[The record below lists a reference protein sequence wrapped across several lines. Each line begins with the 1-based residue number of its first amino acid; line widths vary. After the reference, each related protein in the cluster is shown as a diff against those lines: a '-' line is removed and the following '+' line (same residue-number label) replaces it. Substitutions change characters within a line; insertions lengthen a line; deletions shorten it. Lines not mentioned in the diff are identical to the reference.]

1 MQQALVDR
9 TQPTETWKKWPDL
22 WQPPPRWW
30 GVKVTVEIHNM
41 NLTLYKHH
49 GNALMSSCVVH
60 CSMRDAQDTH
70 SVGVG
75 TYFLDY
81 LAGYR

>member
-22 WQPPPRWW
+22 WQPPPWWW

-49 GNALMSSCVVH
+49 GNALMSNCVVR

-81 LAGYR
+81 LAVYR

>member
-22 WQPPPRWW
+22 WQPPPRGG
-30 GVKVTVEIHNM
+30 GVKGTVEIHNM

-49 GNALMSSCVVH
+49 GNALMSNCVVR

-81 LAGYR
+81 LAVYR

>member
-1 MQQALVDR
+1 MQQVLVDR
-9 TQPTETWKKWPDL
+9 TQSTETWKKWPDSSA
-22 WQPPPRWW
+22 PPLPRW

-49 GNALMSSCVVH
+49 GNALMSNCVVR

-81 LAGYR
+81 LAGYQ